1 MALAAVLAGNTSFYA
16 IGQWIAG
23 AGQKTL
29 KALGARWDAAS
40 ASIHRLDWAGGFSL
54 SSELRS

>member
-29 KALGARWDAAS
+29 KAPGARWDAAS
-40 ASIHRLDWAGGFSL
+40 GRYVDPDEKTVRGLCARV
-54 SSELRS
+54 